1 MSERFVIIY
10 RRSYHF
16 LDSCYST
23 HRSSKH
29 THTHTHNHY
38 KTLGPSRPWSL
49 KNCVDCIR
57 TLVWMFSAS
66 LCGAASICVSLIIG
80 LSLSVCVCVCVGVRN
95 LFVRKFDSVVYR
107 AYNFHWLCVCHCLC
121 VCVRVCVCV
130 CKHENVWLQVI
141 RHKMHLYIYLISQG
155 RTYGGAPL
163 PYTQ

>member
-49 KNCVDCIR
+49 KNCVVCIR

-80 LSLSVCVCVCVGVRN
+80 LSLSVCVCV
-95 LFVRKFDSVVYR
+95 LVY
-107 AYNFHWLCVCHCLC
+107 AIYLCVSLIVLYIGRIISTDC
-121 VCVRVCVCV
+121 VCVTVCVFVWEFVCVCV
-130 CKHENVWLQVI
+130 SMRMYDYRL
-141 RHKMHLYIYLISQG
+141 
-155 RTYGGAPL
+155 
-163 PYTQ
+163 